1 MKNDFQ
7 IQKIRIQQKTQ
18 KIRIQ
23 QKIVTTYVQTQALC
37 PFYLVPV
44 LSSFIAQ
51 EAFMWR
57 GIPWQLPCSEIRQGH
72 ITFRKSLS
80 QNQRLWSSGIPKLRS
95 YTVWC
100 LAAVQTDRQTDRHMP
115 TSHIIALL
123 FLTTTVTP
131 NQLSWSMFAGFH
143 SFRVENHSGTS
154 ERVQYTLWKRHTH

>member
-100 LAAVQTDRQTDRHMP
+100 LAAVQTDRQTDRQTYAHFAHNRTP
-115 TSHIIALL
+115 FSHHYGNPKSAVVIYVCW
-123 FLTTTVTP
+123 FP
-131 NQLSWSMFAGFH
+131 QLPCWES
-143 SFRVENHSGTS
+143 
-154 ERVQYTLWKRHTH
+154 